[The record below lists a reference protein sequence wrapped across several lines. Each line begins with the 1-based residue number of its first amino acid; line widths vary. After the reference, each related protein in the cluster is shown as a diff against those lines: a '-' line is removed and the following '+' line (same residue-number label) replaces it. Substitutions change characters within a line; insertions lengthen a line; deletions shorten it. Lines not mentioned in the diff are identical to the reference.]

1 MPPAVASEVS
11 KGRDREGDGELGDG
25 ELGDGGDRGVV
36 AAMALERMGHGGW
49 SSLHHVCSSESSI
62 VPATS
67 SSRQMWLTDV
77 VMAVGVSSLGVVGAA
92 QVSRF
97 SR

>member
-25 ELGDGGDRGVV
+25 GDGGVV

-49 SSLHHVCSSESSI
+49 SALHHVCSSESAI
-62 VPATS
+62 VPATLS
-67 SSRQMWLTDV
+67 CRQMWLTDV
-77 VMAVGVSSLGVVGAA
+77 VMAVGVSTLGVVGAA

>member
-1 MPPAVASEVS
+1 MPPAVASAVS

-25 ELGDGGDRGVV
+25 GDGGGVV
-36 AAMALERMGHGGW
+36 AAITLERMGHGGW

>member
-25 ELGDGGDRGVV
+25 GDGGGVV
-36 AAMALERMGHGGW
+36 SAMALERMGHGGW
-49 SSLHHVCSSESSI
+49 SALHHVCSSDKCDD
-62 VPATS
+62 
-67 SSRQMWLTDV
+67 RQMWLMDV
-77 VMAVGVSSLGVVGAA
+77 VMAVEVSSLGVVGAA

>member
-25 ELGDGGDRGVV
+25 ELGDGGDGGVV
-36 AAMALERMGHGGW
+36 ALDRMSHGGW
-49 SSLHHVCSSESSI
+49 SALHHVCSSESAI
-62 VPATS
+62 VPATLS
-67 SSRQMWLTDV
+67 CRQMWLTDV
-77 VMAVGVSSLGVVGAA
+77 VMAVEVSSLGVVGAA

>member
-25 ELGDGGDRGVV
+25 GDGGGVV

-49 SSLHHVCSSESSI
+49 SALHH
-62 VPATS
+62 
-67 SSRQMWLTDV
+67 V
-77 VMAVGVSSLGVVGAA
+77 VMAVEVSSLGVVGAA

>member
-25 ELGDGGDRGVV
+25 ELGDGGDGGVV

-49 SSLHHVCSSESSI
+49 SALHHVCSSESAI

-77 VMAVGVSSLGVVGAA
+77 VMAVGVSS
-92 QVSRF
+92 
-97 SR
+97 

>member
-25 ELGDGGDRGVV
+25 ELGDGGDGGVV

-49 SSLHHVCSSESSI
+49 SALHHVCSSDKCDD
-62 VPATS
+62 
-67 SSRQMWLTDV
+67 RQMWLTDV
-77 VMAVGVSSLGVVGAA
+77 VMAVEVSSLGVVGAA